1 MAHAPARSM
10 SIAAPVGGWNARD
23 ALADMPETDAVILE
37 NWFPGT
43 DRVTLRRGSAAH
55 LTGLPGPVESLL
67 DYAAADGSGEL
78 FAVSD
83 GGIYDATAGGAA
95 GAALVAGLSNS
106 RFQSVQIQTAGGKYL
121 LAVNGADAPRLYD
134 GAGWST
140 AAFSGPAVANL
151 VWCNLHQRRLWFGET
166 GSLSAW
172 YLGVNAIA
180 GTAVEFPLGGVASL
194 GGHLMAMGTWSR
206 DGGAGSDDVA
216 LFLTSEGEAI
226 VYQGTDPSSAA
237 TWALVG
243 VFRIGKPIG
252 RRCMIKMGADLV
264 MITQDGYVFASSI
277 LSVDRSQAE
286 RVALSQQIN
295 AAVNDAV
302 RTHGGLFGWQALA
315 YAGGQMLI
323 FNVPTGPATAVQHVF
338 NTITRRP
345 CRFTGLNALCWALL
359 DGAAH
364 FGTADGRVCLFDTGT
379 DDAGAAIAGDALQ
392 AFSYFRSPG
401 RVKAFKRV
409 RPIFQSSQSPAAA
422 LDLNLDFQIQSPTA
436 SAVPAASTAGVWG
449 TSKWGQFT
457 WGGGTQTF
465 KGWRSL
471 RGFGH
476 AASLRVRVS
485 SGTARPSWLAT
496 DWLFVPGGLV

>member
-1 MAHAPARSM
+1 MPQAPARSM

-43 DRVTLRRGSAAH
+43 DRVTLRRGSATH
-55 LTGLPGPVESLL
+55 LDGLPGPVESLL
-67 DYAAADGSGEL
+67 DYVAADGSGAL
-78 FAVSD
+78 FAASG
-83 GGIYDATAGGAA
+83 GGIHDATAGGSA
-95 GAALVAGLSNS
+95 GAALVSGLSND
-106 RFQSVQIQTAGGKYL
+106 RFQSVQVQTAGGKYL
-121 LAVNGADAPRLYD
+121 LAVNGADTPLLYD
-134 GAGWST
+134 GSAWST
-140 AAFSGPAVANL
+140 ASVTGPAAADL
-151 VWCNLHQRRLWFGET
+151 VWCNLHQRRLWLGET

-172 YLGVNAIA
+172 YLAVNAIA
-180 GTAVEFPLGGVASL
+180 GAATEFPLGGIASL

-237 TWALVG
+237 TWSLVG

-277 LSVDRSQAE
+277 LSVDRAQAE

-295 AAVNDAV
+295 AAVSDAV
-302 RTHGGLFGWQALA
+302 RAHGGLFGWQAMA

-323 FNVPTGPATAVQHVF
+323 FNVPTSATTAQQHVF

-345 CRFTGLNALCWALL
+345 CRFTGLDALCWALL
-359 DGAAH
+359 DGRAQ

-379 DDAGAAIAGDALQ
+379 DDDGRAIAGDALQ

-401 RVKAFKRV
+401 RAKAFKRV
-409 RPIFQSSQSPAAA
+409 RPIFQSLQNPSAA
-422 LDLNLDFQIQSPTA
+422 LDLNLDFQIQAPTA
-436 SAVPAASTAGVWG
+436 VAVPAASAAGIWG
-449 TSKWGQFT
+449 SSNWGQFA

-471 RGFGH
+471 RGLGH

-485 SGTARPSWLAT
+485 SDSVRPSWLAT